1 MKNKFMKYASIALIL
16 GLAFAGP
23 TASPAQGQEAGP
35 LKVCATV
42 PELGSLVREIGG
54 NQVSVVVFAKGTENP
69 HFVEAKPSLIKEL
82 SQADL
87 FVQMGMELETGWAP
101 VLLQNATNGK
111 VLPGARGFLDASSVI
126 SPLDVPSGIIDRSMG
141 DVHPYGNPHFL
152 TDPINGLKVA
162 ALIRDKLS
170 ELRPGQQKYFQERYL
185 AFRQRLGAAMVGEK
199 LARKYDFQ
207 KLAILYEHGKLLDFL
222 KTQHDENLLGG
233 LLGQMQPYFGTKAV
247 ADHNLWPY
255 FARRFGIEV
264 VGFMEPIPGVPPTT
278 KHLTEL
284 IKEMQNRKIK
294 LILASPFFD
303 RRHIQFVANQ
313 TGAKVA
319 EMAHQVGA
327 RPATGDYLSLTD
339 YNVRQI
345 TQALKTGG

>member
-1 MKNKFMKYASIALIL
+1 MARKFMKQAAMALVL
-16 GLAFAGP
+16 GLTVTWP
-23 TASPAQGQEAGP
+23 TVPQVLGQEAGS

-54 NQVSVVVFAKGTENP
+54 NQVAVTVFAKGTENP

-111 VLPGARGFLDASSVI
+111 VLPGARGNLEASAVI
-126 SPLDVPSGIIDRSMG
+126 TPMDVHSGIIDRSMG
-141 DVHPYGNPHFL
+141 DVHPFGNPHFL
-152 TDPINGLKVA
+152 TDPLNGLKVA

-170 ELRPGQQKYFQERYL
+170 ELRPGQQKYFQERYQT
-185 AFRQRLGAAMVGEK
+185 FRQRLGVALVGDK
-199 LARKYDFQ
+199 LARKYDFE

-222 KTQHDENLLGG
+222 KTQHDAGLLGG
-233 LLGQMQPYFGTKAV
+233 WLGQIQPYFGTKAV

-255 FARRFGIEV
+255 FGRRFGIEV
-264 VGFMEPIPGVPPTT
+264 IGFMEPIPGVPPTT
-278 KHLTEL
+278 RHLTEL
-284 IKEMQNRKIK
+284 IKEMQNQKIK

-303 RRHIQFVANQ
+303 RRHIQFVAGQ

-327 RPATGDYLSLTD
+327 RPGTGDYLGMTD
-339 YNVRQI
+339 YNVRQLVS
-345 TQALKTGG
+345 ALK

>member
-1 MKNKFMKYASIALIL
+1 MDRNFLRYALVALVL
-16 GLAFAGP
+16 GLAVAWP
-23 TASPAQGQEAGP
+23 MEASVQGQETGP
-35 LKVCATV
+35 LKVCASV

-87 FVQMGMELETGWAP
+87 YIQIGLELEVGWAP
-101 VLLQNATNGK
+101 VLLQNASNGK
-111 VLPGARGFLDASSVI
+111 VLPGARGFLEASSVI
-126 SPLDVPSGIIDRSMG
+126 NPMEVPSGIIDRSMG
-141 DVHPYGNPHFL
+141 DVHPYGNPHLL
-152 TDPINGLKVA
+152 TDPLNGLKVA

-170 ELRPGQQKYFQERYL
+170 ELRPGQKQYFQERYQ
-185 AFRQRLGAAMVGEK
+185 AFRQKMATAMVGEK
-199 LARKYDFQ
+199 LARKYDFE

-222 KTQHDENLLGG
+222 KTQHDEALLGG
-233 LLGQMQPYFGTKAV
+233 WLGQMQPYFGTKAV
-247 ADHNLWPY
+247 ADHNIWPY
-255 FARRFGIEV
+255 FGRRFGIVEA
-264 VGFMEPIPGVPPTT
+264 GFMEPVPGVPPTT

-284 IKEMQNRKIK
+284 IKQMQEQKIK

-303 RRHIQFVANQ
+303 QRHIQFVASQ

-327 RPATGDYLSLTD
+327 RPGTGDYLSLTD
-339 YNVRQI
+339 YNVRQLVS
-345 TQALKTGG
+345 ALK

>member
-1 MKNKFMKYASIALIL
+1 MARKFMKHALLALVL
-16 GLAFAGP
+16 GWAVTGS
-23 TASPAQGQEAGP
+23 TAPPVLGQQAGP

-42 PELGSLVREIGG
+42 PELGSLVQEIGG
-54 NQVSVVVFAKGTENP
+54 NQVAVTVFAKGTENP

-87 FVQMGMELETGWAP
+87 YVQMGLELEVGWAP

-111 VLPGARGFLDASSVI
+111 VLPGARGYLDASSAI
-126 SPLDVPSGIIDRSMG
+126 NPMDVPSGVIDRSMG
-141 DVHPYGNPHFL
+141 DVHPFGNPHYL

-162 ALIRDKLS
+162 ALIRDKLI
-170 ELRPGQQKYFQERYL
+170 ELRPEEQKYFQERDQ
-185 AFRQRLGAAMVGEK
+185 AFRQRLGAAMVGER
-199 LARKYDFQ
+199 LARKYDFE

-222 KTQHDENLLGG
+222 KTQHDEGLLGG
-233 LLGQMQPYFGTKAV
+233 WLGQMQPYFGTKAV

-255 FARRFGIEV
+255 FGRRFGIEV
-264 VGFMEPIPGVPPTT
+264 IGFMEPIPGVPPTT

-284 IKEMQNRKIK
+284 IKEMQNQKIK

-303 RRHIQFVANQ
+303 RHHIQFVATQ
-313 TGAKVA
+313 TGARVA

-327 RPATGDYLSLTD
+327 RPGTGDYLGMTD
-339 YNVRQI
+339 YNVRQLVS
-345 TQALKTGG
+345 ALK

>member
-1 MKNKFMKYASIALIL
+1 MAKRFMQQAALALVL
-16 GLAFAGP
+16 GLAVTLP
-23 TASPAQGQEAGP
+23 TVPQVLGQETGS

-54 NQVSVVVFAKGTENP
+54 NQVAVTVFAKGTENP

-87 FVQMGMELETGWAP
+87 FVQIGMELEVGWAP

-111 VLPGARGFLDASSVI
+111 VLPGARGFLVASAVI
-126 SPLDVPSGIIDRSMG
+126 NPLEVPSGIVDRSMG

-152 TDPINGLKVA
+152 LDPLNGLKVA
-162 ALIRDKLS
+162 ALIRDRLS
-170 ELRPGQQKYFQERYL
+170 ELRPGQQKYFQDRYQ
-185 AFRQRLGAAMVGEK
+185 AFRQRLGTAMVGEK
-199 LARKYDFQ
+199 LARKYDFE
-207 KLAILYEHGKLLDFL
+207 KLAILFEHGKLLDFL
-222 KTQHDENLLGG
+222 KTQHDEASLSGW
-233 LLGQMQPYFGTKAV
+233 LGQVQPYFGAKAV

-255 FARRFGIEV
+255 FGHRFGIVE
-264 VGFMEPIPGVPPTT
+264 VGFMEPIPGVPPST
-278 KHLTEL
+278 KHLTQL
-284 IKEMQNRKIK
+284 IKEMQNQKVK

-303 RRHIQFVANQ
+303 RRHIQFVAGQ

-327 RPATGDYLSLTD
+327 RPGTGDYLSMTD
-339 YNVRQI
+339 YNVRQLVS
-345 TQALKTGG
+345 ALK